1 MKALHAEV
9 MKRRAQIDRQLLN
22 LYSEIEVTS

>member
-1 MKALHAEV
+1 MKALHEEV

-22 LYSEIEVTS
+22 LYAEIEVIS